1 MKRLF
6 QLVVVIYLWCA
17 CAVGERL
24 IPWNSASLNDT
35 NVFTVEL
42 GELLIFKPCGDSDG
56 TNLIY
61 TDSQEVYNDC
71 IPKGNVSSSDLYIP
85 IGTCVNN
92 SWGILSLQMIFAD
105 TLYFLSDYES
115 ECQMGLK
122 ATVIVTEN

>member
-1 MKRLF
+1 MKWLF
-6 QLVVVIYLWCA
+6 QLVIYLCA

-24 IPWNSASLNDT
+24 IPWNSAILNDT
-35 NVFTVEL
+35 NVFTVKL
-42 GELLIFKPCGDSDG
+42 GELLIFQPCGDSNG

-61 TDSQEVYNDC
+61 TDSQEVFNDC
-71 IPKGNVSSSDLYIP
+71 ISEGNVSSSDLYIF

-105 TLYFLSDYES
+105 TLYFLSDYEL

-122 ATVIVTEN
+122 ATVIVTENGL

>member
-1 MKRLF
+1 M
-6 QLVVVIYLWCA
+6 
-17 CAVGERL
+17 
-24 IPWNSASLNDT
+24 IPWNSASLNGA

-42 GELLIFKPCGDSDG
+42 GELLIFDPCGDSDG

-71 IPKGNVSSSDLYIP
+71 TPKGNVSSSDLYIL

-92 SWGILSLQMIFAD
+92 SWGILSLQMSFLD

-115 ECQMGLK
+115 EWSKSVL
-122 ATVIVTEN
+122 AT